1 MSLFDFLANVGASI
15 LGNDPGDDVKEYLQK
30 ELGDKISN
38 LDVDHDDGKV
48 TLEGECDCVAT
59 KEKATLLAGNIKGV
73 SAVDSSGLAV
83 QTSGTGPDHSEAE
96 FYTIKKGDTLSHI
109 AKHFYGNAMK
119 YPEIFE
125 ANREVIKDPDLIYPG
140 QTIRIPKLDD

>member
-15 LGNDPGDDVKEYLQK
+15 LGSDPADDVKEYLNK
-30 ELGDKISN
+30 ELGDKLSKLN
-38 LDVDHDDGKV
+38 VEHDDGRV
-48 TLEGECDCVAT
+48 SLTGECDTQAT

-73 SAVDSSGLAV
+73 SVVDADKLTVTGSG
-83 QTSGTGPDHSEAE
+83 SGPDHDEAE
-96 FYTIKKGDTLSHI
+96 FYTIVKGDTLSHI
-109 AKHFYGNAMK
+109 AKHFYGDANK

-140 QTIRIPKLDD
+140 QRIRIPKAGK